1 MPRVPRAARQAVFI
15 VLALATAFFFQFR
28 SHVPGFTYPAHVN
41 RVEPVA
47 LALSALLFYVV
58 LAGAWAL
65 VSELAGKTLKIP
77 YKDALAADFWTY
89 LPILFFF
96 LTPLALRHYLTS
108 DDLETRLGLLLAA
121 VVFAILYLKAVQAAR
136 ALKESPAQGG
146 AASASSAN
154 MATPPWLARLRRFHE
169 WPVRRRMAVLFL
181 ASLLAYNLGSIVI
194 LSKGITFS
202 GDEPHYLLITHSL
215 LHDGDFDLANN
226 YAARDYARYM
236 PARATIESHTMPG
249 RTPGSRYS
257 FHSPGVAI
265 LMVPF
270 YALGSLFGRTGLAAI
285 LRFGMSLIGALF
297 GIQIFLYA
305 RREWGRESLALA
317 LWALAS
323 FTSPVFFFSIHIYP
337 ELVVALLVFTA
348 FRLLRFGAPLSRGK
362 LLLCGF
368 LMSSFIWFHALK
380 YFFILG
386 PLFLYAFWVLIKKR
400 GRPRDLAWFLAVPLI
415 NFAVYFTFQYALYG
429 SLNPTAVSWQGA
441 MDARQTVGW
450 AKELLTGIPFRFRL
464 ETLIGYFLDQRD
476 GLLLYAPIY
485 FFSFLGFLEML
496 RRKRREALLLL
507 FLAAPYILVSAF
519 LTQRA
524 GYSPQARPL
533 VAVIWCLA
541 IFLGY
546 FLASGAGKLFGY
558 LRNFAVGASLAFV
571 GLLCLNPLALYQET
585 TMGTTE
591 RGGALFYTLSNLHFY
606 LPSLLPSFI
615 KVENAGWTPNYVW
628 PVILAL
634 FMAAYPVLRRRGF
647 PLGFGHH
654 LAIAGVGLAIFF
666 AGFVYFPRTIL
677 VSTQKAVLPSG
688 ETIAFYSLSRVAHL
702 DKSGAFTLLEDDRD
716 YHFYFASRRPMS
728 ALRVRYGS
736 LQGDYELKLGFFD
749 APGLDEATSR
759 EIRTSDLDAPAA
771 YGWRGLNLY
780 RVTVRLDKRSAVQ
793 TSVNPYALAFRPV
806 R

>member
-1 MPRVPRAARQAVFI
+1 
-15 VLALATAFFFQFR
+15 
-28 SHVPGFTYPAHVN
+28 
-41 RVEPVA
+41 
-47 LALSALLFYVV
+47 
-58 LAGAWAL
+58 
-65 VSELAGKTLKIP
+65 
-77 YKDALAADFWTY
+77 
-89 LPILFFF
+89 
-96 LTPLALRHYLTS
+96 
-108 DDLETRLGLLLAA
+108 
-121 VVFAILYLKAVQAAR
+121 
-136 ALKESPAQGG
+136 
-146 AASASSAN
+146 
-154 MATPPWLARLRRFHE
+154 
-169 WPVRRRMAVLFL
+169 
-181 ASLLAYNLGSIVI
+181 
-194 LSKGITFS
+194 
-202 GDEPHYLLITHSL
+202 
-215 LHDGDFDLANN
+215 
-226 YAARDYARYM
+226 
-236 PARATIESHTMPG
+236 
-249 RTPGSRYS
+249 
-257 FHSPGVAI
+257 
-265 LMVPF
+265 
-270 YALGSLFGRTGLAAI
+270 
-285 LRFGMSLIGALF
+285 
-297 GIQIFLYA
+297 
-305 RREWGRESLALA
+305 
-317 LWALAS
+317 
-323 FTSPVFFFSIHIYP
+323 
-337 ELVVALLVFTA
+337 
-348 FRLLRFGAPLSRGK
+348 
-362 LLLCGF
+362 
-368 LMSSFIWFHALK
+368 
-380 YFFILG
+380 
-386 PLFLYAFWVLIKKR
+386 
-400 GRPRDLAWFLAVPLI
+400 
-415 NFAVYFTFQYALYG
+415 
-429 SLNPTAVSWQGA
+429 

-677 VSTQKAVLPSG
+677 VSPQKAVLPSG

-736 LQGDYELKLGFFD
+736 LQGDYEIKLGFFD
-749 APGLDEATSR
+749 APGLDETTSR

-771 YGWRGLNLY
+771 YRWRGLNLY